1 MRRTTRLAGAA
12 ITLALTLG
20 GAALAAAQTP
30 AAGSV
35 ELVEGTAAVV
45 RTAAPQGTPL
55 KPKADVFLR
64 DLLTT
69 GEQSK
74 AQMLLGGKARVTM
87 REQSALRIT
96 ELPNATT
103 IEISSGILKL
113 ATQKGKMKPGDRIDV
128 KAPNAV
134 TAVRGTTIVVEV
146 SQTPSG
152 PTTRVSVL
160 SGFVEITPVDP
171 VTGAPRG
178 PVVRVNDLQQTTVAG
193 SNPPTPPQPINRND
207 AVRLDRT
214 FAFKLTPA
222 SNEDVLK
229 RQLEQA
235 ASDAKK
241 AQQENKVKLPTE
253 EGPPAVSGDDIRSR
267 QIQPPTAPPPSTRS
281 PRGQ

>member
-1 MRRTTRLAGAA
+1 MRQTTRLAGAA

-20 GAALAAAQTP
+20 GAALAAAQTS
-30 AAGSV
+30 AAGRV

-64 DLLTT
+64 DLVTT

-96 ELPNATT
+96 ELPGATT

-113 ATQKGKMKPGDRIDV
+113 ATDKDKMKPGDRIDV

-160 SGFVEITPVDP
+160 SGFVEVTPIDP

-178 PVVRVNDLQQTTVAG
+178 QAVRVNDLQQTTVAG
-193 SNPPTPPQPINRND
+193 GNPPTPPQPINRND

-235 ASDAKK
+235 ASDAQQ
-241 AQQENKVKLPTE
+241 AQQEKKAKLPTE
-253 EGPPAVSGDDIRSR
+253 EGPPTVSGDDIRSR
-267 QIQPPTAPPPSTRS
+267 QIQPPTAPPPPTRS
-281 PRGQ
+281 PRGN